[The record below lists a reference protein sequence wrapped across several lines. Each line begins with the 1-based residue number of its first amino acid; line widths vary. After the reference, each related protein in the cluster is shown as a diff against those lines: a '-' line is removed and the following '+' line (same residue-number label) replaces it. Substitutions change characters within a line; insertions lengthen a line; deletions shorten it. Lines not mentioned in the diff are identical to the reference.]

1 MWEAG
6 VPLDRLTRSEKRA
19 LLLWVI
25 AGVLGA
31 WFAQKYFFRA
41 FPEASVNF
49 KVSRDEALSRAQ
61 GFVGSLGENVSGYQT
76 AIVFSL
82 DDNAKTYLEREL
94 GLQQAN
100 QLMSTQLNIWFWDV
114 RFFKPQ
120 QEEEFRV
127 RVSPAGNIIG
137 YARTVPK
144 AMAGRELDRAAALTV
159 AQSLLSGPLAVDLKN
174 WDYLPEEANSEKQ
187 PNRLDWRFTWEK
199 HAFRAKD
206 APYRLKVS
214 VQGDRI
220 GGAQESLQVPAAW
233 ERSFKQ
239 LRSSND
245 FLTSVTIVPYVLLL
259 AAALWMGINLTRRG
273 QANWVAAVKI
283 GAVVAVALFCMQ
295 LNEWPVA
302 RASYDTNVA
311 YGSFVLQQIA
321 IAILFGLGSAIT
333 ITMVL
338 PAGEAL
344 YRVSQPDKLQLGK
357 AFSLRGVRS
366 KEFFSS
372 VVVGLSMTGLSLGF
386 VVAFYMIGSRYGV
399 WAPQELNYSNSVSTS
414 FPWISGVAIGLLAA
428 TNEEFTFRLFAIPFL
443 QRLTGSSWLAV
454 IIPAF
459 CWSFLHT
466 NYPQEPPYIRG
477 LEVGIMGIATGL
489 VMLRWGIIATLVWH
503 YTFDASQVGLLLI
516 RSNSLYFK
524 ISGIVVGAAALAP
537 LAFAGISY
545 LARGGFE
552 ADEDLLN
559 GAMPAPDTSFTRVP
573 ARLEPAPA
581 ARRYEPLTVAMTG
594 FLAACV
600 VAGSVL
606 TWKLEPPS
614 VGDYLKLSVDARTA
628 RARADEILRA
638 RGLDPNSF
646 YHATVLLERTDP
658 VTNEFLRERI
668 GIKALNDVY
677 DKQVPGALW
686 RVRYFRDRQPEEYAV
701 ILKPDG
707 SLYSIHH
714 ALAEDT
720 PGASLSKDEAVTK
733 ATSFLREQKKIDLSQ
748 WSLVGSESNKRPHR
762 IDHLLTW
769 QRKTALDAASTPSG
783 DSADHAYAR
792 IELQVLGD
800 EVVDYHT
807 YIQIPDD
814 WRRKQSEETL
824 FRTILGYAALGLSIG
839 ALLTTLILFLKRMRT
854 DAARAVP
861 WRRLSLLALWGLAA
875 FLLVFALGNQ
885 IPNALSQYQTAIPF
899 KLMLGGI
906 AVGVLLGGPFVF
918 GALAVLF
925 GLAWYYSSRAF
936 GEERLPSVTGMP
948 AAYYRD
954 ALWIGLAGAIGFT
967 GLHQLLD
974 VLFAHWPTMHRS
986 FESSFGGDFDA
997 ILPAASLLGGTLL
1010 RSLFSVGLIALIA
1023 SFITVEVRQRWLR
1036 YLLFLLGA
1044 LILAGSSWGTP
1055 ADFAKQLLT
1064 QTIALFVIV
1073 FGVQRIMRVNILG
1086 GFLLLALT
1094 SLLGGAMEFL
1104 SQPDSFYRANGYAS
1118 LLFAVSL
1125 LAWPL
1130 VAGRKATEH
1139 PVSA

>member
-1 MWEAG
+1 MP
-6 VPLDRLTRSEKRA
+6 VDRLSHSEKRA

-49 KVSRDEALSRAQ
+49 KVSRDEAISRAQ

-76 AIVFSL
+76 AIVFNL

-100 QLMSTQLNIWFWDV
+100 QLMSTQLNIWYWDV

-120 QEEEFRV
+120 QEEEFRI
-127 RVSPAGNIIG
+127 RVSPAGNIVG
-137 YARTVPK
+137 YEHAVPK
-144 AMAGRELDRAAALTV
+144 SMAGRELDRATALST
-159 AQSLLSGPLAVDLKN
+159 AQNLLSGPLAVDLKS
-174 WDYLPEEANSEKQ
+174 WDYLPEEANSEKR
-187 PNRLDWRFTWEK
+187 PNRLDWTFTWEK

-220 GGAQESLQVPAAW
+220 GGAEEFLQVPDAW

-245 FLTSVTIVPYVLLL
+245 FLTSITIVPYVLLL
-259 AAALWMGINLTRRG
+259 AAALWMGINLTRSG
-273 QANWVAAVKI
+273 QANWGAALKV
-283 GAVVAVALFCMQ
+283 GAVVAVFLFCMQ
-295 LNEWPVA
+295 LNEWPIA
-302 RASYDTNVA
+302 RADYDTNVA

-321 IAILFGLGSAIT
+321 TAILFGLGSAIT

-344 YRVSQPDKLQLGK
+344 YRIAQPDKLRLTK
-357 AFSLRGVRS
+357 AFTLRGVRS

-399 WAPQELNYSNSVSTS
+399 WAPQELNYSNSVSTT

-443 QRLTGSSWLAV
+443 QRVTGSRWLAV

-545 LARGGFE
+545 LTRGGFE
-552 ADEDLLN
+552 ADEDLFN
-559 GAMPAPDTSFTRVP
+559 AAVPAPDTSFSRVS
-573 ARLEPAPA
+573 ASIEA
-581 ARRYEPLTVAMTG
+581 AAAVRRFEPLTVAMTVFLTG
-594 FLAACV
+594 FLV
-600 VAGSVL
+600 VGSIL
-606 TWKLEPPS
+606 AWKLESPA

-638 RGLDPNSF
+638 RGLDPTPY
-646 YHATVLLERTDP
+646 YHAAVLAETTDP
-658 VTNEFLRERI
+658 FTNEFLRQRI
-668 GIKALNDVY
+668 GIQALNDVY

-686 RVRYFRDRQPEEYAV
+686 RIRYFRDRQPEEYAV

-707 SLYSIHH
+707 SLHSIHH
-714 ALAEDT
+714 TLAEDA
-720 PGASLSKDEAVTK
+720 PGASLSKDEAVAK
-733 ATSFLREQKKIDLSQ
+733 ATAFLREQKKIDLSE
-748 WSLVGSESNKRPHR
+748 WSLVESESNKRPHR

-769 QRKTALDAASTPSG
+769 QEKTALDAASMSSG
-783 DSADHAYAR
+783 DHAYAR

-800 EVVDYHT
+800 EVADYRT

-814 WRRKQSEETL
+814 WRRKQNEEGL
-824 FRTILGYAALGLSIG
+824 FRTIQGYATLGLPVG
-839 ALLTTLILFLKRMRT
+839 ALLTALILFLKRMRT

-861 WRRLSLLALWGLAA
+861 WRRLSLYALLGLAG
-875 FLLVFALGNQ
+875 FLIRFALGNQ
-885 IPNALSQYQTAIPF
+885 IPDALNLYKTAIPF
-899 KLMLGGI
+899 KLMMAGVGL
-906 AVGVLLGGPFVF
+906 GVLLGGPFVF
-918 GALAVLF
+918 GGLVLLF
-925 GLAWYYSSRAF
+925 GLAWYYASRAF
-936 GEERLPSVTGMP
+936 GEERIPGVTGMP
-948 AAYYRD
+948 KDYYYD
-954 ALWIGLAGAIGFT
+954 ALRIGLAGAIGFA
-967 GLHQLLD
+967 GLQQLLD
-974 VLFAHWPTMHRS
+974 VLFAYWPTTHRA
-986 FESSFGGDFDA
+986 FESSFGGHFDA
-997 ILPAASLLGGTLL
+997 ILPVASLLGGTLL
-1010 RSLFSVGLIALIA
+1010 RGLFSVALIALIA
-1023 SFITVEVRQRWLR
+1023 SFIAAEVRRLWLR
-1036 YLLFLLGA
+1036 VLLYVLGA
-1044 LILAGSSWGTP
+1044 LILVGSNWGTP
-1055 ADFAKQLLT
+1055 SDFAKQFLMQAIL
-1064 QTIALFVIV
+1064 LFVIV
-1073 FGVQRIMRVNILG
+1073 FGVQRIMRLNILG

-1094 SLLGGAMEFL
+1094 PLLGGAMEFL
-1104 SQPDSFYRANGYAS
+1104 SQPDSFYRANGYAVF
-1118 LLFAVSL
+1118 LFAALL
-1125 LAWPL
+1125 LACPL
-1130 VAGRKATEH
+1130 LAGRKAMEN
-1139 PVSA
+1139 PLSA

>member
-1 MWEAG
+1 
-6 VPLDRLTRSEKRA
+6 VTVDRLTRSEKRA

-76 AIVFSL
+76 AIVFNL

-100 QLMSTQLNIWFWDV
+100 QLMSRQLNIWFWDV

-127 RVSPAGNIIG
+127 RVSPAGIIVG
-137 YARTVPK
+137 YAHTVPK
-144 AMAGRELDRAAALTV
+144 SMAGRELDRAEALST
-159 AQSLLSGPLAVDLKN
+159 AQNLLSGPLAVDLKN

-220 GGAQESLQVPAAW
+220 GGAQEFLQVPDAW

-245 FLTSVTIVPYVLLL
+245 FLTSVTIIPYVLLL

-273 QANWVAAVKI
+273 QANWGAAIRI
-283 GAVVAVALFCMQ
+283 GAVVAVFLFCMQ
-295 LNEWPVA
+295 LNEWPIA

-311 YGSFVLQQIA
+311 YGSFILQQIA

-344 YRVSQPDKLQLGK
+344 YRVSQPDKLQLGM

-399 WAPQELNYSNSVSTS
+399 WAPQELNYSNSVSTT

-443 QRLTGSSWLAV
+443 QRLTGSRWLAV

-516 RSNSLYFK
+516 RSNSLYFR

-559 GAMPAPDTSFTRVP
+559 GAGPAPDTSFTRVP
-573 ARLEPAPA
+573 ASIEAAPA
-581 ARRYEPLTVAMTG
+581 VRRYEPLSVAMTV
-594 FLAACV
+594 FLTGCLV
-600 VAGSVL
+600 VGSIL
-606 TWKLEPPS
+606 AWKLESPS
-614 VGDYLKLSVDARTA
+614 IGDYLKLSVDARTA

-638 RGLDPNSF
+638 RGLDPAAY
-646 YHATVLLERTDP
+646 YHATVLAETTDP
-658 VTNEFLRERI
+658 VTNEYLRQRI

-707 SLYSIHH
+707 SPHSIHH
-714 ALAEDT
+714 TLAENA
-720 PGASLSKDEAVTK
+720 PGASLSKDDAVAK
-733 ATSFLREQKKIDLSQ
+733 ATAFLREQKKIDLSQ
-748 WSLVGSESNKRPHR
+748 WSLVGSESNKQPHR
-762 IDHLLTW
+762 IDHTLTW
-769 QRKTALDAASTPSG
+769 QQKSPLDSAPAPSS

-792 IELQVLGD
+792 MELSVLGG
-800 EVVDYHT
+800 EVANYRT
-807 YIQIPDD
+807 YVQIPDD
-814 WRRKQSEETL
+814 WRRQQNEESL
-824 FRTILGYAALGLSIG
+824 FRTIQGYVTLGLPVG
-839 ALLTTLILFLKRMRT
+839 AVLTALILFLKRMRT

-861 WRRLSLLALWGLAA
+861 WRRLSFLALFGLAG
-875 FLLVFALGNQ
+875 FLIRFALGNQ
-885 IPNALSQYQTAIPF
+885 IPDTLNLYNSAIPF
-899 KLMLGGI
+899 KLTLAGIGLG
-906 AVGVLLGGPFVF
+906 ALLGGAFLF
-918 GALAVLF
+918 GGLALLF
-925 GLAWYYSSRAF
+925 GLGWYCASRAF
-936 GEERLPSVTGMP
+936 GEESIPRVTGMP
-948 AAYYRD
+948 SAYYRD
-954 ALWIGLAGAIGFT
+954 ALWIGLGGAIGFA

-974 VLFAHWPTMHRS
+974 VLFAHWHTTHRAID
-986 FESSFGGDFDA
+986 SSFGGDFDA

-1010 RSLFSVGLIALIA
+1010 RSLFSIGLIALIA
-1023 SFITVEVRQRWLR
+1023 SYIAAEVRRRWLR
-1036 YLLFLLGA
+1036 HALFLLGA
-1044 LILAGSSWGTP
+1044 LILVGSTWGTP
-1055 ADFAKQLLT
+1055 ADFAKQFLT
-1064 QTIALFVIV
+1064 QAILLLVIV
-1073 FGVQRIMRVNILG
+1073 FGVQRIMRFNVLG
-1086 GFLLLALT
+1086 GFLLLTLT
-1094 SLLGGAMEFL
+1094 PLLGGAMEFL
-1104 SQPDSFYRANGYAS
+1104 SQPDSHYRANGYAA
-1118 LLFAVSL
+1118 LLFAL
-1125 LAWPL
+1125 LLLVWPL
-1130 VAGRKATEH
+1130 LAGRKATEN